1 MSTLLIGRWSKDNTT
16 LSITA
21 SHPIDDEDQAAVD
34 ALTRPAFANGANWAC
49 AFPVDTHRHAVQ
61 RAYEEFARDDDA
73 WLDDT
78 VEHVEP
84 VTP

>member
-1 MSTLLIGRWSKDNTT
+1 MSTLLIGCWSKDRAT

-21 SHPIDDEDQAAVD
+21 SHQVTDGDQAAID
-34 ALTRPAFANGANWAC
+34 ALTRPAFAQGANWAC
-49 AFPVDTHRHAVQ
+49 EFDVDAHRRAVQ

-73 WLDDT
+73 WVDDT

-84 VTP
+84 DAS